1 MRGPV
6 AVSRQPLA
14 FEAVVAEHQSRVRRQ
29 LRRLT
34 RGDDALAD
42 ELAQD
47 TFVQAWAAWPSFRG
61 EARPSTWLHR
71 LAYNRFLMHLRS
83 ARAGPQTVSLSST
96 DGPDAAC
103 RDVPSWPE
111 APLGSALEG
120 HAALEVPAAVGSPA
134 LRIDLQRAL
143 DALPEPE
150 RLAIEHCGVLEFTHE
165 EAAAV
170 LGLPLGTLKS
180 QVARAKQRLREA
192 LSAWQPESGS

>member
-1 MRGPV
+1 M
-6 AVSRQPLA
+6 SRELDA

-71 LAYNRFLMHLRS
+71 MAYNRFLMHLRS
-83 ARAGPQTVSLSST
+83 VRAMPQTVPLEPG
-96 DGPDAAC
+96 DAGDAAGG
-103 RDVPSWPE
+103 DV
-111 APLGSALEG
+111 APRVASALTSTADG
-120 HAALEVPAAVGSPA
+120 SPAPGALAAARGPA
-134 LRIDLQRAL
+134 LRIDLQRAI
-143 DALPEPE
+143 DALPEAE
-150 RLAIEHCGVLEFTHE
+150 RLAIVHCGVLEFTHE

-170 LGLPLGTLKS
+170 LQVPLGTLKS

-192 LSAWQPESGS
+192 LSAWQPEIES

>member
-1 MRGPV
+1 M
-6 AVSRQPLA
+6 SRELDA

-71 LAYNRFLMHLRS
+71 MAYNRFLMHLRS
-83 ARAGPQTVSLSST
+83 ARAMPQTVPLEPS
-96 DGPDAAC
+96 DAGDASGG
-103 RDVPSWPE
+103 DL
-111 APLGSALEG
+111 APGVASALAATADGSAAPG
-120 HAALEVPAAVGSPA
+120 APAEARGPA
-134 LRIDLQRAL
+134 LRIDLQRAI
-143 DALPEPE
+143 DALPEAE
-150 RLAIEHCGVLEFTHE
+150 RLAIVHCGVLEFTHE

-170 LGLPLGTLKS
+170 LQVPLGTLKS

-192 LSAWQPESGS
+192 LSAWQPEIGP